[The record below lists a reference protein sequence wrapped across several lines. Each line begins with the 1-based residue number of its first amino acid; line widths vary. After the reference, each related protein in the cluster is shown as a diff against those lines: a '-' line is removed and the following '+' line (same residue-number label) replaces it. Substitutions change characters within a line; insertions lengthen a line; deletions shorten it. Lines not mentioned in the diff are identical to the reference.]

1 MHAQILGSV
10 LWLPPDVKFTGQG
23 TEDVRQ
29 ADIETEYCANVY
41 FNQNQGY
48 SINSAVVYDG
58 LTAHI
63 GVAKAWWKSKIE
75 QDEVWPDRLTL
86 EELEGLD
93 ATLGDDVI
101 EISAAGPAAED
112 GLYEVTITTE
122 QDLGQVRIEPLP
134 PEEFLISKKA
144 KSLKSAPWWVTG
156 PVGASRSCSTRAT
169 PWSRSRRSARRTG
182 PRTARSSSTLRT
194 STVA

>member
-1 MHAQILGSV
+1 M
-10 LWLPPDVKFTGQG
+10 
-23 TEDVRQ
+23 
-29 ADIETEYCANVY
+29 
-41 FNQNQGY
+41 
-48 SINSAVVYDG
+48 
-58 LTAHI
+58 
-63 GVAKAWWKSKIE
+63 
-75 QDEVWPDRLTL
+75 
-86 EELEGLD
+86 
-93 ATLGDDVI
+93 I
-101 EISAAGPAAED
+101 EISAASPAAED

-182 PRTARSSSTLRT
+182 PRTARSSSYFADIDGGLERVDYGDPKLEGKSVWLIECYVRANIDGTT
-194 STVA
+194 SASGKS